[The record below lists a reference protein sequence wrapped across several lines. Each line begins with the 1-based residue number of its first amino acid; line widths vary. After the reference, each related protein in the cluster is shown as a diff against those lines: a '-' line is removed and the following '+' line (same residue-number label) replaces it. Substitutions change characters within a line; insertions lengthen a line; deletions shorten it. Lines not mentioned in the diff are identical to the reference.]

1 MYLTQGLHRAVQQTP
16 SRPAT
21 IFRDRVFTFAEQ
33 RDRVARLAAGLRT
46 LGICDGERVAML
58 ALNSDRYCEYYLA
71 VPWAGAVLNPVNTR
85 WSTAE
90 IVYSLTDSGTSVLLV
105 DDAFV
110 TTVAAIASEYPALR
124 AVVYCGDQATP
135 DGMVG
140 YEDLIAKSAP
150 IDDAYRAGDDLA
162 GIFYTGGTTGFPK
175 GVMLTHTNLVTSA
188 LGALSS
194 GTSVTRDGRLL
205 HSAPMFHSADFAS
218 WTQQT
223 ILGGTHVMLPAFD
236 PDQVLATIE
245 HCRMTDVALVPTLMQ
260 RLVDHPEID
269 GYDLSSLRTVLYG
282 GSPITPAVLART
294 RTVLP
299 AARLGQVYG
308 MTELATVATLLAPG
322 DHILDGPNT
331 DRLRSAGR
339 AAPHAQIRIVGT
351 DGREVPTNRTGEI
364 IVRGSHCSPGYWNK
378 PDETSAT
385 FRHGWVHTGDAGH
398 LDERGYLFVDDRI
411 KDMIVTGGENVYST
425 EVETAIC
432 EHPAV
437 AAAAVIGLP
446 DERWGERVH
455 AVIVLR
461 DGATTTIA
469 EIRDHTKR
477 LIAGYKAPRT
487 VDFVDTLPLSG
498 AGKVLK
504 RALKEHYSASP
515 HQQPA

>member
-1 MYLTQGLHRAVQQTP
+1 MYLTQGLHRATQQTP
-16 SRPAT
+16 NRPAT

-33 RDRVARLAAGLRT
+33 RDRVARLAGGLRA
-46 LGICDGERVAML
+46 LGVRDGDRVAML

-71 VPWAGAVLNPVNTR
+71 VPWAGAVLNPVNIR
-85 WSTAE
+85 WSAAE
-90 IVYSLTDSGTSVLLV
+90 IAYSLTDSGTSVLLV

-110 TTVAAIASEYPALR
+110 TTVATITGGYPGLQ

-135 DGMVG
+135 DGMIS
-140 YEDLIAKSAP
+140 YEELIATSAP

-194 GTSVTRDGRLL
+194 ETGVTRDGRLL
-205 HSAPMFHSADFAS
+205 HSAPMFHSADFAA
-218 WTQQT
+218 WTQQML
-223 ILGGTHVMLPAFD
+223 LGGTHVMLPSFD

-245 HCRMTDVALVPTLMQ
+245 HCRVTDLALVPTLIQ

-269 GYDLSSLRTVLYG
+269 RYDLSSVRTVLYG
-282 GSPITPAVLART
+282 GSPIAPALLART
-294 RTVLP
+294 IRALP
-299 AARLGQVYG
+299 AVHLGQVYG
-308 MTELATVATLLAPG
+308 MTELSTVATLLAPE
-322 DHILDGPNT
+322 DHSLDGPNT

-339 AAPHAQIRIVGT
+339 AAPHAQIRIVGS
-351 DGREVPTNRTGEI
+351 DGREVPTGYTGEI
-364 IVRGSHCSPGYWNK
+364 LVRGSHSSPGYWNK

-437 AAAAVIGLP
+437 AAVAVIGLP

-461 DGATTTIA
+461 DGATATTGA
-469 EIRDHTKR
+469 IREHTKR

-504 RALKEHYSASP
+504 RELKERYSAAT
-515 HQQPA
+515 HTTAC